1 MHKKCL
7 VLVSQ
12 SWVELSWDTIQ
23 SKQRGRYVIILTF
36 ALMLTISNRG
46 NQMPPSPIRK
56 LVPYAEAAKKKG
68 VKVYH
73 LNIGQPDIETPPAI
87 LDAVRNADIKVL
99 EYSHSAGN
107 ESYRRKL
114 VQYYKSVGINV
125 SHDQI
130 LITTGGS
137 EAIMFGFFTCLNPG
151 DEVIIP
157 EPFYANYNGFA
168 CAAGVNVVP
177 ITSSIE
183 TGFALPP
190 ISDFEKVIT
199 DKTKAIII
207 CSPNNPTGYLYS
219 REEMEALKEI
229 CIKYNL
235 YLFSDEAYREFC
247 YDGEYVSAMHL
258 NGLEQHVVLMDTISK
273 RYSACGARL
282 GAFVTKNKA
291 VYDAAMKFAQAR
303 LSPPGLAQIMGE
315 AAVDLPESYFDAP
328 KAEYLLRRNLLV
340 SRLNA
345 MPGVFCPNP
354 GGAFYAIAKL
364 PIDDSDKFC
373 QWLLEEFSYNNQTV
387 MLAPATGFYG
397 TAGLGKNEVRLAYVL
412 NLDALNAAMD
422 CLERALEV
430 YPGKVKTE
438 EKAAAMVK

>member
-1 MHKKCL
+1 
-7 VLVSQ
+7 
-12 SWVELSWDTIQ
+12 
-23 SKQRGRYVIILTF
+23 
-36 ALMLTISNRG
+36 MLTISNRG
-46 NQMPPSPIRK
+46 NQMPASPIRK
-56 LVPYAEAAKKKG
+56 LVPFAEAAKKKG
-68 VKVYH
+68 IKVYH
-73 LNIGQPDIETPPAI
+73 LNIGQPDIETPPEI
-87 LDAVRNADIKVL
+87 LDAVRNAKITTL

-114 VQYYKSVGINV
+114 VEYYKGVGITV
-125 SHDQI
+125 TPEQI
-130 LITTGGS
+130 IITTGGS
-137 EAIMFGFFTCLNPG
+137 EAIQFGFFACLNPG

-168 CAAGVNVVP
+168 CAAGVAVVP
-177 ITSSIE
+177 ITSTIE

-190 ISDFEKVIT
+190 IADFEKVIT
-199 DKTKAIII
+199 SKTKAIVI

-219 REEMEALKEI
+219 REEMEALKLL
-229 CIKYNL
+229 CIKHNL

-258 NGLEQHVVLMDTISK
+258 EGLEQHVVLMDTISK

-291 VYDAAMKFAQAR
+291 VYDTAMKFAQAR

-315 AAVDLPESYFDAP
+315 AAVDLPASYFDAP
-328 KAEYLLRRNLLV
+328 KAEYLSRRDLMV

-345 MPGVFCPNP
+345 MPGVYCPNP

-373 QWLLEEFSYNNQTV
+373 QWLLEEFAFNNQTV

-397 TAGLGKNEVRLAYVL
+397 TEGLGKNEVRLAYVL
-412 NLDALNAAMD
+412 NLDALAAAMD
-422 CLERALEV
+422 CLEEALTV
-430 YPGKVKTE
+430 YPGRVSLEKKTADVVK
-438 EKAAAMVK
+438 